1 MFIRPQ
7 LPHNATQY
15 YIVLWPKDLVWLQN
29 ARPTWVLTTFLL
41 VKPRKPSGDT
51 DGGEKVK
58 GRPLKGLP
66 TSCFRSP
73 PLLPGLCDVNSL
85 PHTLMP
91 SSESPRPLLW
101 HVGLKLPENMDSNK
115 NPSPKF
121 SMSGHR
127 NVKVN
132 STFSSPTVFPKY
144 CARKTNKQT
153 KTSWNSISKLEL
165 FRLSSWRRSGSTG
178 TSSKTVASTAL

>member
-1 MFIRPQ
+1 MTQRPGV
-7 LPHNATQY
+7 T
-15 YIVLWPKDLVWLQN
+15 PKCPADLGFDYFS
-29 ARPTWVLTTFLL
+29 P
-41 VKPRKPSGDT
+41 
-51 DGGEKVK
+51 GEAQEAFRRHRWWEEVK

-73 PLLPGLCDVNSL
+73 PLLPGLCDVNSF
-85 PHTLMP
+85 PHALMP

-115 NPSPKF
+115 DPSPKF

-153 KTSWNSISKLEL
+153 KTSWNSISRLEL
-165 FRLSSWRRSGSTG
+165 FRLSSWRRFGSTG
-178 TSSKTVASTAL
+178 TSSKPVASTAL